1 MVWPKR
7 PSFLPILALPLQ
19 PPLSA
24 ALPARGGGGGGGC
37 AGDFSQHFLNQSP
50 FEAKIGMFS
59 GHIPRLVKEGAVLYV
74 CTAHKYRQKEFH
86 MLSSESVCVHGSD
99 QPALA
104 AAFTGSLPCPSHEPC
119 IWGDECVGCTYNW
132 L

>member
-1 MVWPKR
+1 MVWPKC

-24 ALPARGGGGGGGC
+24 VLPARGGGRGVC

-74 CTAHKYRQKEFH
+74 CTAHKYHQKEFH